1 MLQCQE
7 EESVAALVAIEG
19 VVQQLERVLDAASG
33 GADRLLG
40 QWAEGKELLEEQ
52 VRRRVKNRMTRAGN
66 GY

>member
-19 VVQQLERVLDAASG
+19 VVQGLESVLEAARG

-40 QWAEGKELLEEQ
+40 QWVEGKELLEEQ
-52 VRRRVKNRMTRAGN
+52 VRNEVE
-66 GY
+66 